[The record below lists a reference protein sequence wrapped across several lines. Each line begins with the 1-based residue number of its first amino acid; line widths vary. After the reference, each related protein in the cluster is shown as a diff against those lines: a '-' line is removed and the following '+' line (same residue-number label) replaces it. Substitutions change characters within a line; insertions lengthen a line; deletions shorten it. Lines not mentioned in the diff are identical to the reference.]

1 MKRIKTFEQMY
12 SDPDIEAELGNI
24 DREDDITPEE
34 LKELL
39 DDLLTSD
46 NIDDITKGLVKVK
59 FKYDLNNPVL
69 KDIYWDSVKKWHEL
83 TNTLGLPS
91 EKLARL

>member
-83 TNTLGLPS
+83 TKTLGLPS